1 MVKFNGQEYEPEQ
14 LIGLKD
20 GYRSLKIINYFL
32 TNVLLTLDMGYIV
45 YSMPDCD
52 EKDFTNALFAYG
64 VAYVIYQIGKRA
76 EKQENRLEKLIKT
89 EKDK

>member
-1 MVKFNGQEYEPEQ
+1 MVKFNRQELEQ

-20 GYRSLKIINYFL
+20 DYRTLKRINYFL
-32 TNVLLTLDMGYIV
+32 TNALLTLDIGYIV

-64 VAYVIYQIGKRA
+64 VAYVSYQIGKRA

>member
-1 MVKFNGQEYEPEQ
+1 MVKFNRQELEQ

-20 GYRSLKIINYFL
+20 DYRTLKRINYFL
-32 TNVLLTLDMGYIV
+32 TNALLTLDIGYIV

-64 VAYVIYQIGKRA
+64 VAYVSYQIGKRA
-76 EKQENRLEKLIKT
+76 EKQENRLENLIKT
-89 EKDK
+89 EINK